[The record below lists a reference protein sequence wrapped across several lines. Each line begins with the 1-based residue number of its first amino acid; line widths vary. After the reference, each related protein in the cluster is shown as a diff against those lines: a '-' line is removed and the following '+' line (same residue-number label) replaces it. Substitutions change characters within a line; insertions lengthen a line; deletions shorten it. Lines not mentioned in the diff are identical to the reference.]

1 MGQKL
6 EKNMPAPKGS
16 SNGKAA
22 WYPSPEE
29 PKVYAASKVPKSIY
43 DRLNELL
50 KPGESRSAAIVA
62 AIELLIEQRSQL
74 V

>member
-1 MGQKL
+1 MA
-6 EKNMPAPKGS
+6 APKGNN
-16 SNGKAA
+16 NGEIA
-22 WYPSPEE
+22 WFPSPEE

-62 AIELLIEQRSQL
+62 AIELLIRERSQL
-74 V
+74 AQK